1 MSEQLYDFFGEMFQ
15 RYFRPAIDAY
25 PRMGGAL
32 VGRLLTLTDDVPDK
46 LAQTRCAA
54 TAWAKAETPNAKI
67 TSELFVITQHGLM
80 YAAGLNESRRALY
93 YLATPPALFDP
104 FVDQVDTAKLRKGA
118 VVAVDSRLGR
128 DLASAHPMDAALRR
142 ILDEHLALRVNLPA

>member
-1 MSEQLYDFFGEMFQ
+1 MSEQLYDFFGEIFQ

-32 VGRLLTLTDDVPDK
+32 VERLLTLSDDVPDR

-54 TAWAKAETPNAKI
+54 TAWAKAETPNARI

-80 YAAGLNESRRALY
+80 YAAGLNESWWTAGSAATSHPRIRWTPRCAGYSMSTWRCGWICPRSYFFAAVFLAGASFAVAHCRAL
-93 YLATPPALFDP
+93 P
-104 FVDQVDTAKLRKGA
+104 VG
-118 VVAVDSRLGR
+118 GR
-128 DLASAHPMDAALRR
+128 
-142 ILDEHLALRVNLPA
+142 